1 MDVNAK
7 RIVDLLKNKS
17 SLKQDVYED
26 TQAAF
31 KQLLDLVKEQIGF
44 LRTQITDK
52 RVRLNVVEK
61 GATEF
66 HVYIGSDVLA
76 FNMHSNIFRLDDNHA
91 NWSTEYLKED
101 ESRGFFGLIHIYN
114 FLAESFLQNRY
125 NDPGFLI
132 GRIHVNKDAHFF
144 MEGQGQLGF
153 LFRDVSK
160 GSWTPESIKHIIQV
174 SFAYAL
180 DFDLS
185 VPPYQAMEEL
195 TVGQIYSMGQDNK
208 MSTGKSLGF
217 KFKAEEE

>member
-7 RIVDLLKNKS
+7 RIVDLLKEKS
-17 SLKQDVYED
+17 SLKQDIYED

-31 KQLLDLVKEQIGF
+31 KQLLTIVKEQIVF
-44 LRTQITDK
+44 LRSQIDDK

-61 GATEF
+61 NASEF
-66 HVYIGSDVLA
+66 HVYIGSDVLV
-76 FNMHSNIFRLDDNHA
+76 FHMHSNIFRLADNHP
-91 NWSTEYLKED
+91 NWKSAYLKED

-114 FLAESFLQNRY
+114 FLAESFLQNRF
-125 NDPGFLI
+125 NDPGYLI

-153 LFRDVSK
+153 LFKDVSK
-160 GSWTPESIKHIIQV
+160 GTWSEESIKHIIQV

-185 VPPYQAMEEL
+185 IPPYEAMEEIS
-195 TVGQIYSMGQDNK
+195 VGQIYSMGQDNQ
-208 MSTGKSLGF
+208 MSTGKRLGF

>member
-31 KQLLDLVKEQIGF
+31 QQLLELVKEQIAF
-44 LRTQITDK
+44 LKTQISDK

-76 FNMHSNIFRLDDNHA
+76 FNMHSNIFKLEDGNA
-91 NWSTEYLKED
+91 NWTTEYLKED
-101 ESRGFFGLIHIYN
+101 ESRGYFGLIHIYN

-132 GRIHVNKDAHFF
+132 GRIMVNKDAHFC

-160 GSWTPESIKHIIQV
+160 GNWTPESIKHIIQV
-174 SFAYAL
+174 SFAFAL
-180 DFDLS
+180 DFDLGI
-185 VPPYQAMEEL
+185 PPYSAMEEL